1 MDAPV
6 LRFADIE
13 SAARR
18 LAGQVQDTP
27 CLASRTLSQITG
39 AEVFLKFENL
49 QFTASFKERGAL
61 NRLALLGA
69 DECRRGVVAVS
80 AGNHAQ
86 GVAWHA
92 SRLGIPATI
101 VMPRFTPS
109 VKVERTREFGAEVVL
124 HGERFDQARAHGLA
138 LAAERGLTMI
148 DPFDDDAVMAGQGT
162 IGVEMLAA
170 RPDLDDL
177 VVPIGGGGLIA
188 GIATAAKHLKPGI
201 RVTGVQVER
210 FALVHDAIEGG
221 QHPLGASSIAE
232 GIAVDRLGERT
243 LPVIRQR
250 VDRVLLVDEGDVEQA
265 VLMLLEIE
273 KTVAEGAGAVPLA
286 ALLRHPEHFR
296 GRRVGLV
303 LSGATS
309 IRCCS
314 PRSSSAAWSARA
326 GWPGSTST
334 FATFRARLRKSP
346 RCWPTNRP
354 TSRRS
359 GTSARSAASAR
370 SASRSRSSSR
380 RVVRRTCRHFSPGWP
395 ARGSRPARAESAA
408 PLRAAIVAA
417 LAARLDPGR
426 RSPWIP

>member
-1 MDAPV
+1 VAAPTAPGSRRRIDTAS

-13 SAARR
+13 AAAAR
-18 LAGQVQDTP
+18 LADQVEHTP
-27 CLASRTLSQITG
+27 CLHSRTLSQITG

-69 DECRRGVVAVS
+69 SERKRGVLAVS

-92 SRLGIPATI
+92 SRLGVPATI

-124 HGERFDQARAHGLA
+124 HGERFDQAREHGLA
-138 LAAERGLTMI
+138 IAAARGLTMI

-162 IGVEMLAA
+162 IGIEMLTAW
-170 RPDLDDL
+170 PGLDDL
-177 VVPIGGGGLIA
+177 VVPVGGGGLIA

-201 RVTGVQVER
+201 RVTGVQMER

-221 QHPLGASSIAE
+221 HHPLGAGSIAE

-250 VDRVLLVDEGDVEQA
+250 VDRMLLVDEGDVEQA

-286 ALLRHPEHFR
+286 ALLRHPAHFR

-303 LSGATS
+303 LSGGNIDPLLLAS
-309 IRCCS
+309 IIERGMV
-314 PRSSSAAWSARA
+314 RSGRLARLYVDIRDVPGALAQVTALLADEQANVEEIRHERAFGSIGAQRVEVEIVVQARGPAHVAQLLARLAGAGFSAR
-326 GWPGSTST
+326 T
-334 FATFRARLRKSP
+334 F
-346 RCWPTNRP
+346 
-354 TSRRS
+354 
-359 GTSARSAASAR
+359 
-370 SASRSRSSSR
+370 
-380 RVVRRTCRHFSPGWP
+380 
-395 ARGSRPARAESAA
+395 
-408 PLRAAIVAA
+408 
-417 LAARLDPGR
+417 
-426 RSPWIP
+426 